1 MTLPVER
8 ALRAMAASIPDAV
21 ANSAVAIVGANR
33 PTVRQF
39 GSGTLVAVAD
49 RRFVVTAAHVVRD
62 ARNAKSTVGIAV
74 AGDDYFIATPETWI
88 VSQGDSF
95 DLAICPLDQSQSER
109 LAKST
114 FVRIGD
120 VSFQADLSRGFFVV
134 FGYPSIWST
143 QSTDSH
149 DVMQLRALQYSTYA
163 HGGDTAA
170 LAGYDSRYHLLLDAR
185 PEQMFDA
192 SGATMRFTTRSGY
205 SARMPDDLRGI
216 SGCGVW
222 MIGDLTASCEK
233 WRADQARL
241 VGVETGVFTG
251 RAAAIKATRWNAVM
265 TLMHEAFADLR
276 STIRLYMDT

>member
-39 GSGTLVAVAD
+39 GSGTLLAVAD
-49 RRFVVTAAHVVRD
+49 RCFVVTAAHVVRQ
-62 ARNAKSTVGIAV
+62 ARDCNSTIGITG
-74 AGDDYFIATPETWI
+74 AGDDHFIATPETWI

-95 DLAICPLDQSQSER
+95 DLAICPLDQSRSER

-114 FVRIGD
+114 FVRISD
-120 VSFQADLSRGFFVV
+120 VSFETDLSHGFFVV
-134 FGYPSIWST
+134 FGFPGIWST
-143 QSTDSH
+143 QSTDTR
-149 DVMQLRALQYSTYA
+149 DVMQLRALRYSTYA
-163 HGGDTAA
+163 YGDTTAA
-170 LAGYDSRYHLLLDAR
+170 LEGYDNRYHLLLDAK

-192 SGATMRFTTRSGY
+192 SGATMRFTMLSGHP
-205 SARMPDDLRGI
+205 ARMPEDLRGI

-222 MIGDLTASCEK
+222 MIGDLTISCEK

-241 VGVETGVFTG
+241 VGVETGVFG

-265 TLMHEAFADLR
+265 TLLYEAVADVR
-276 STIRLYMDT
+276 STIRLYAGT